1 MSQKENE
8 IFLIKAFKNG
18 NSSAFE
24 KLFKRYHK
32 RLYAFLMQLLNSK
45 EDAEEIVQESFIK
58 IWEKREEFIEG
69 YPFDAY
75 LFKIAKNSFLNHTRK
90 KVNQRIFENYLEYA
104 DELSS
109 DNADDYIIYQET
121 LNIIQAIIDKMPP
134 RRREIF
140 HLRKTEGLSRKE
152 IAEKLQISVITV
164 DSQLLKAN
172 NFMKEKLKKHNLL
185 NALLILPIINDYF
198 QLF

>member
-1 MSQKENE
+1 LSRKENE
-8 IFLIKAFKNG
+8 ILLIKAFKNG
-18 NSSAFE
+18 SPRAFE
-24 KLFKRYHK
+24 TLFQRHHK
-32 RLYAFLMQLLNSK
+32 KLYAYLMQLLNSK

-58 IWEKREEFIEG
+58 IWEKRENFLEG

-75 LFKIAKNSFLNHTRK
+75 LFKIAKNSFLNHNRK
-90 KVNQRIFENYLEYA
+90 KVNQRIFEDYLEYA

-109 DNADDYIIYQET
+109 DNTDDYVIFKET
-121 LNIIQAIIDKMPP
+121 LDIINAIIQEMPP

-140 HLRKTEGLSRKE
+140 NLRKTEGLSRQE

-185 NALLILPIINDYF
+185 NALFIVPLLNDYL
-198 QLF
+198 QLL

>member
-1 MSQKENE
+1 
-8 IFLIKAFKNG
+8 
-18 NSSAFE
+18 
-24 KLFKRYHK
+24 
-32 RLYAFLMQLLNSK
+32 MQLLNSK

-58 IWEKREEFIEG
+58 IWEKRENFLEG

-75 LFKIAKNSFLNHTRK
+75 LFKIAKNSFLNHNRK
-90 KVNQRIFENYLEYA
+90 KVNQRIFEDYLEYA

-109 DNADDYIIYQET
+109 DNTDDYVIFKET
-121 LNIIQAIIDKMPP
+121 LDIINAIIQEMPP

-140 HLRKTEGLSRKE
+140 NLRKTEGLSRQE

-164 DSQLLKAN
+164 DNQLLKAN

-185 NALLILPIINDYF
+185 NALFIVPLLNDYL
-198 QLF
+198 QLL

>member
-1 MSQKENE
+1 MSRKENE
-8 IFLIKAFKNG
+8 ILLIKAFKNG
-18 NSSAFE
+18 SPRAFE
-24 KLFKRYHK
+24 TLFQRHHK
-32 RLYAFLMQLLNSK
+32 KLYAYLMQLLNSK

-58 IWEKREEFIEG
+58 IWEKRENFLEG

-75 LFKIAKNSFLNHTRK
+75 LFKIAKNSFLNHNRK
-90 KVNQRIFENYLEYA
+90 KVNQRIFEDYLEYA

-109 DNADDYIIYQET
+109 DNTDDYVIFKET
-121 LNIIQAIIDKMPP
+121 LDIINAIIQEMPP

-140 HLRKTEGLSRKE
+140 NLRKTEGLSRQE

-185 NALLILPIINDYF
+185 NALFIVPLLNDYL
-198 QLF
+198 QLL

>member
-1 MSQKENE
+1 MSRKENE
-8 IFLIKAFKNG
+8 ILLIKAFKNG
-18 NSSAFE
+18 SPRAFE
-24 KLFKRYHK
+24 TLFQRHHK
-32 RLYAFLMQLLNSK
+32 KLYAYLMQLLNSK

-58 IWEKREEFIEG
+58 IWEKRENFLEG

-75 LFKIAKNSFLNHTRK
+75 LFKIAKNSFLNHNRK
-90 KVNQRIFENYLEYA
+90 KVNQRIFEDYLEYA

-109 DNADDYIIYQET
+109 DNTDDYVIFKET
-121 LNIIQAIIDKMPP
+121 LDIINAIIQEMPP

-140 HLRKTEGLSRKE
+140 NLRKTEGLSRQE

-164 DSQLLKAN
+164 DNQLLKAN

-185 NALLILPIINDYF
+185 NALFIVPLLNDYL
-198 QLF
+198 QLL

>member
-1 MSQKENE
+1 
-8 IFLIKAFKNG
+8 
-18 NSSAFE
+18 
-24 KLFKRYHK
+24 
-32 RLYAFLMQLLNSK
+32 MQLLNSK

-121 LNIIQAIIDKMPP
+121 LNIIQAIIDEMPP